1 MTAAR
6 VRPAIRSKIVIP
18 LFAGKPSHPFVPLGH
33 RTAGARSKGQGRP
46 SAGACAL
53 PLTAASTLAGWWR
66 SGDRTAWHYAVLI
79 LAGALSVCTGSGV
92 AVAQSVPVE
101 RPAAAHPYAAHI
113 ADASQRF
120 GIPEHWIRAVLRAES
135 AGDVRAVS
143 SAGAMGLMQVM
154 PDTWAGLRVRHGLGR
169 DPYDPRDNILAGTA
183 YLREMFDRYG
193 NVGAMLAAYNAG
205 PGRYDEHLATGRA
218 LPAETRAYVAA
229 LAPILGGATATEAPS
244 SAPPPPPD
252 WREAPLFVMRPG
264 DARAVA
270 APPPDAQSG
279 DGRATVPARDP
290 VDAESQ
296 GDSIFVAD
304 ASGSGTP

>member
-6 VRPAIRSKIVIP
+6 VRPAIRSKIGIP
-18 LFAGKPSHPFVPLGH
+18 LFAEKPSHPFVPLGDQ
-33 RTAGARSKGQGRP
+33 TAGARSEGQGRP

-53 PLTAASTLAGWWR
+53 PLTAASTLAGWRR
-66 SGDRTAWHYAVLI
+66 SGDRPAWHYAVLL
-79 LAGALSVCTGSGV
+79 LAGALSVCAGSGV

-113 ADASQRF
+113 AEASQRF

-143 SAGAMGLMQVM
+143 MAGAMGLMQVM

-169 DPYDPRDNILAGTA
+169 DPYDPRDNILAGSA

-193 NVGAMLAAYNAG
+193 NVAAMLAAHNAG
-205 PGRYDEHLATGRA
+205 PGRYDEYLATGRT
-218 LPAETRAYVAA
+218 LPAETRAYIAA
-229 LAPILGGATATEAPS
+229 LAPILGGAAATEPPS

-252 WREAPLFVMRPG
+252 WREAPMFVTRSANAGTASDP
-264 DARAVA
+264 
-270 APPPDAQSG
+270 QSG
-279 DGRATVPARDP
+279 ELFAAVSEPDRR
-290 VDAESQ
+290 
-296 GDSIFVAD
+296 
-304 ASGSGTP
+304 